1 MRKFT
6 DFYEAWHWLHE
17 HPAFFAKGRLG
28 PKYPH
33 SRFSE
38 CLNIYVVRVDPTTQC
53 IEDDKSRNT
62 KTEVWLK
69 CGAIQDPTPD
79 SIKHN
84 FATEEDLNY
93 GHPTHDFDLD
103 CGGDTFEEAILKLAN
118 LVVEHYGDWPPL
130 LEQIARAA
138 SDDD

>member
-1 MRKFT
+1 VRKFT

-28 PKYPH
+28 PKYPY

-38 CLNIYVVRVDPTTQC
+38 CLNIYVVRVDPTTRC

-69 CGAIQDPTPD
+69 CGAIQDPTTD

-93 GHPTHDFDLD
+93 GHPT
-103 CGGDTFEEAILKLAN
+103 LKLAN